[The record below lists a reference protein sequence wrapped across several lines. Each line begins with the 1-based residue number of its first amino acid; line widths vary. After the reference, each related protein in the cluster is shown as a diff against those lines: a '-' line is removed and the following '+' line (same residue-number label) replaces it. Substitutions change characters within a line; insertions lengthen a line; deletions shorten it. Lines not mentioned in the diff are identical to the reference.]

1 MGIFPKIEINAFQ
14 ARKRVPGLLAILLQR
29 LAIDEEDVSSAQARP
44 RPFSR
49 TRSGLTVAPEWQF
62 QARKRVPGLLAT
74 TKLAGSFPSLPVSSA
89 QARPRPFSPA
99 RGPALVRQ
107 MLGFKRA
114 SASPAF

>member
-62 QARKRVPGLLAT
+62 QARKRVPGLLARHDGQ
-74 TKLAGSFPSLPVSSA
+74 LSFARCVVSSA
-89 QARPRPFSPA
+89 QARPRPFSPT
-99 RGPALVRQ
+99 
-107 MLGFKRA
+107 
-114 SASPAF
+114 